1 MLLNEIFVSEEDLL
15 IDALLSES
23 ASMAWGKRGGE
34 IVKKYRCLSGPRKG
48 RLVNT
53 PGDCAKKLD
62 LMRSKRM
69 KRNIAVKGKRMARKA
84 KRTKRVSPLS
94 KQIQKRN
101 LLMNDATQ
109 INEANVIGSAIYL
122 KTIPAKYRQYEM
134 IGKGATSVV
143 FKKDE
148 NTVFIITRDSMKV
161 DWLNN
166 HDETQFIEEL
176 ELDHPIRKMAEK
188 PVYVY
193 TMPMLYPLDKSNKR
207 KVAAII
213 KKFQEIRNK
222 TQRHADLINKLIEL
236 AEIEFAEQ
244 RHFNDFVGFIM
255 NYDERQFYF
264 DLHRRNFMQNAN
276 GDIIVTDPIV
286 DKEIV
291 DLFMK
296 DKQLKLLHKVLRG
309 Y

>member
-1 MLLNEIFVSEEDLL
+1 MLLNELFVSEDDL
-15 IDALLSES
+15 IIEELLSES
-23 ASMAWGKRGGE
+23 ASMAWGKRGNE

-53 PGDCAKKLD
+53 PADCAKKLD
-62 LMRSKRM
+62 LTKSRRM
-69 KRNIAVKGKRMARKA
+69 KRNIAIKGKKMARKA
-84 KRTKRVSPLS
+84 KRTKRVSPIS

-101 LLMNDATQ
+101 LLMNGATP
-109 INEANVIGSAIYL
+109 INEANVIGNAIFL
-122 KTIPAKYRQYEM
+122 KTIPEKYRQYKM
-134 IGKGATSVV
+134 IGRGATSVV
-143 FKKDE
+143 YKKDDD
-148 NTVFIITRDSMKV
+148 TVFIITRDAMKA

-176 ELDHPIRKMAEK
+176 DLYHPIKKMAEK

-193 TMPMLYPLDKSNKR
+193 TMPMLYPLDKMNKR

-222 TQRHADLINKLIEL
+222 TQRHTDLINKLIEL
-236 AEIEFAEQ
+236 AEVEFTEQ
-244 RHFNDFVGFIM
+244 RHFNYFVNFIM
-255 NYDERQFYF
+255 NYDEKQFYF
-264 DLHRRNFMQNAN
+264 DLLRRNFMQNKS

-296 DKQLKLLHKVLRG
+296 DKRG